1 MLTVTLLK
9 EHEEGRWQSEN
20 LEVLPEE
27 ISKDEVLWVDA
38 QDPTDSEMKELK
50 DYFSIDEHNLQ
61 ELTQEGVRSRIDEH
75 EDRVFCLLN
84 FPNRESFISDG
95 KMERLAMLV
104 CSRWIITL
112 HKGYSDLTCAVYK
125 KIGTHGYFSLSL
137 VPSTDIILYI
147 FLDLVTSEYYPVSD
161 LVFERIESLSQEA
174 LGFFRERSKLAER
187 GFGREIFKIRE
198 KLVTLRQSLSPLR
211 EIMGRITRGEFAL
224 VQGVNLPR
232 FGDLYDRTIQL
243 VEVVDTHR
251 EDMSNIRDILVNV
264 QTINTNNI
272 IRVLTIISAIF
283 LPLTLIAGIYG
294 ANFKPG
300 MIPETNNPYGFYI
313 MIAIMVTVALTL
325 ALIFKRRKWI

>member
-1 MLTVTLLK
+1 MLK
-9 EHEEGRWQSEN
+9 EHEESRWQSEN

-27 ISKDEVLWVDA
+27 IDKNAVLWVDS
-38 QDPTDSEMKELK
+38 QDPTDSEMKELEG
-50 DYFSIDEHNLQ
+50 YFNLDEHNLQ
-61 ELTQEGVRSRIDEH
+61 ELTEEGVRSRIDEH

-84 FPNRESFISDG
+84 FPNRESFVSDG
-95 KMERLAMLV
+95 IMERLAMLV
-104 CSRWIITL
+104 CTKWIITL

-137 VPSTDIILYI
+137 VPSTDIMLYI

-161 LVFERIESLSQEA
+161 LVFERIEALSQEA
-174 LGFFRERSKLAER
+174 LGLFRKSSKMAVS
-187 GFGREIFKIRE
+187 GFGMKILKVIE

-224 VQGVNLPR
+224 VHGVHLPR
-232 FGDLYDRTIQL
+232 FADLYDRTIQL
-243 VEVVDTHR
+243 IEVVDTHR

-294 ANFKPG
+294 TNFVSG
-300 MIPETNNPYGFYI
+300 SVPEATNPYGFYI
-313 MIAIMVTVALTL
+313 MIAIMVTVASSL
-325 ALIFKRRKWI
+325 ALVFKRRGWI